1 MATFN
6 TPLNLAGMAVECYVA
21 ICLPLHHCRICTVR
35 NTFILMSLIWFVSSL
50 SIMPDF
56 FLLLATEPLSFFTSK
71 VLCARDF
78 VFRSSYSLKKRD
90 ASHIVCLVL
99 IFYSNPRYVLFI
111 HLVMNDMLQLTL
123 STLLHIISFTLNT
136 FSVSSCLLLLIL
148 AVMATFNTPLNLA
161 GMAVECYVAI
171 CLPLHHCRICT
182 VRNTFILMSLIWFVS
197 SLSIMPDFFLLLATE
212 PLSFFTSKSVVR
224 QRLCVQ
230 EFVQFEEERCVAH
243 RIIPRFVSPI
253 VYGLRDQNFRKYMR
267 RYLLCR
273 VIMRKNHLEN
283 NAVSDMKPANVI
295 VTVLCIAINYI
306 NGTLIHTFRKHQ
318 IFYSNPRYVLFI
330 HLVMNDMLQLTLS
343 TLLHIISFTLNTFS
357 VSSCLLLLIL
367 AVMAT
372 FNTPLNLAGM
382 AVECYVAICLPLH
395 HCRICT
401 VRNTFILMSLIWFVS
416 SLSIMPDFFLLL
428 ATEPLSFFTS
438 KVLCARDF
446 VFRSSYSLKKRD
458 ASHIVCLVLII
469 PRFVSPIVYG
479 LRDQNFR
486 KYMRRYLLYRVI
498 MRKKPPGEQRRN
510 VIVTVL
516 CIAINYING
525 TLIHTFRKHQIF
537 YSNPRYVL
545 FIHLVMNDM
554 LQLTLSTLLH
564 IISYTLNTFSVS
576 SCLLLLILAVMAT
589 FNTPLNLAG
598 MAVECYVA
606 ICLPLH
612 HCRICTVRNTFILMS
627 LIWFVSSLSIM
638 PDFFLLLATEPLS
651 FFTSK
656 VLCARDFVFRSSYS
670 LKKRDAS
677 HIVCLVLIIPRFVSP
692 IVYGLRDQNFRK
704 YMRRYLL
711 CRVIMRKNHL
721 ENNAVSDMKPAIFY
735 SNPRY
740 VLFIHL
746 VMNDMLQLTL
756 STLLHIISYTLN
768 TFSVSSCLLLLIL
781 AVMATFN
788 TPLNLAGMA
797 VECYVAICLPLH
809 HCRICTVRNTFI
821 LMSLIWFVS
830 SLSIMPDFFLLLA
843 TEPLS
848 FFTSKVL
855 CARDFVFRSS
865 YSLKK
870 RDIIP
875 RFVSPI
881 VYGLRDQNF
890 RKYMR
895 RYLLCRVIMRK
906 NHLENNASVIVT
918 VLCIAI
924 NYING
929 TLIHTFRKH
938 QIFYSNPRYVLFI
951 HLVMNDMLQLTL
963 STLLHIISYT
973 LNTFSVSSCLLLLI
987 LAVMATF
994 NTPLNL
1000 AGMAVECYV
1009 AICLPLHHCRICT
1022 VRNTF
1027 ILMSLIWFVSS
1038 LSIMPDFFLLLA
1050 TEPLSFFTSKVLCA
1064 RDFVFRSSYSLKKRD
1079 ASHIVC
1085 LVLIIPRFV
1094 SPIVYGLRDQNFRKY
1109 MRRYLLCRV
1118 IMRKNHLENN
1128 ANVIVTVLCIAINYI
1143 NGTLIHTFRK
1153 HQIFYSNPRYVLFIH
1168 LVMNDML
1175 QLTLSTLLHI
1185 ISTP

>member
-1 MATFN
+1 
-6 TPLNLAGMAVECYVA
+6 MAVECYVA

-90 ASHIVCLVL
+90 V
-99 IFYSNPRYVLFI
+99 
-111 HLVMNDMLQLTL
+111 
-123 STLLHIISFTLNT
+123 
-136 FSVSSCLLLLIL
+136 
-148 AVMATFNTPLNLA
+148 
-161 GMAVECYVAI
+161 
-171 CLPLHHCRICT
+171 
-182 VRNTFILMSLIWFVS
+182 
-197 SLSIMPDFFLLLATE
+197 
-212 PLSFFTSKSVVR
+212 
-224 QRLCVQ
+224 
-230 EFVQFEEERCVAH
+230 
-243 RIIPRFVSPI
+243 
-253 VYGLRDQNFRKYMR
+253 
-267 RYLLCR
+267 
-273 VIMRKNHLEN
+273 
-283 NAVSDMKPANVI
+283 
-295 VTVLCIAINYI
+295 
-306 NGTLIHTFRKHQ
+306 
-318 IFYSNPRYVLFI
+318 
-330 HLVMNDMLQLTLS
+330 
-343 TLLHIISFTLNTFS
+343 
-357 VSSCLLLLIL
+357 
-367 AVMAT
+367 
-372 FNTPLNLAGM
+372 
-382 AVECYVAICLPLH
+382 
-395 HCRICT
+395 
-401 VRNTFILMSLIWFVS
+401 
-416 SLSIMPDFFLLL
+416 
-428 ATEPLSFFTS
+428 
-438 KVLCARDF
+438 
-446 VFRSSYSLKKRD
+446 
-458 ASHIVCLVLII
+458 SHIVCLVLII

-486 KYMRRYLLYRVI
+486 KYMRRYLLCRVI

-870 RDIIP
+870 RDA
-875 RFVSPI
+875 SHI
-881 VYGLRDQNF
+881 VCLVLVFAAAVY
-890 RKYMR
+890 
-895 RYLLCRVIMRK
+895 K
-906 NHLENNASVIVT
+906 NVIVT

-1064 RDFVFRSSYSLKKRD
+1064 RDFVFRSSF
-1079 ASHIVC
+1079 AAA
-1085 LVLIIPRFV
+1085 
-1094 SPIVYGLRDQNFRKY
+1094 VYK
-1109 MRRYLLCRV
+1109 
-1118 IMRKNHLENN
+1118 
-1128 ANVIVTVLCIAINYI
+1128 NVIVTVLCIAINYI

-1185 ISTP
+1185 ISSP